1 MRCLK
6 SGVETFRC
14 PRLYVFCGDVY
25 LAQIHQLY
33 FETQSEEIGS
43 TLGVICHQDNIGSA
57 RKQHPTQVHPLQ
69 YGVLSQKMSINYRLA
84 AIADL
89 QVLLD
94 LVQKFHE
101 TEKLSFDR
109 TIESDVLTHFLTDE
123 SLGQGWLIQ
132 HEHEVIGYIL
142 LTLGYSLEYRGR
154 DAFID
159 ELYLLPEYRRQGIG
173 TQTLAFAEDTCRVL
187 GVRALHLE
195 VDFDNPNAQSLYDKV
210 GYQLHNRFLMTKN
223 LALHQ

>member
-1 MRCLK
+1 M
-6 SGVETFRC
+6 T
-14 PRLYVFCGDVY
+14 
-25 LAQIHQLY
+25 
-33 FETQSEEIGS
+33 
-43 TLGVICHQDNIGSA
+43 
-57 RKQHPTQVHPLQ
+57 
-69 YGVLSQKMSINYRLA
+69 INYRLA

-89 QVLLD
+89 WVLLD

-123 SLGQGWLIQ
+123 SLGQAWLIQ
-132 HEHEVIGYIL
+132 YEHEVIGYIL

-173 TQTLAFAEDTCRVL
+173 TQTLAFAEDACRVL
-187 GVRALHLE
+187 GVQALHLE

-223 LALHQ
+223 LALLNKGINPHVET